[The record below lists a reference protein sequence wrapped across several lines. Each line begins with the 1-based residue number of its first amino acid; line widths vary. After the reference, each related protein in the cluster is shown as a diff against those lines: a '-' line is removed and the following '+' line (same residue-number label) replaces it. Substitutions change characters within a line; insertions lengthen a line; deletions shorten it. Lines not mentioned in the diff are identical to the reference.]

1 MKGPERSPAK
11 AGVSVHR
18 TEELCPG
25 RRRSCTNLPGW
36 NGAFKESEKDP
47 RKAEM
52 PSGSLGH

>member
-25 RRRSCTNLPGW
+25 RRRSCTNLPGR
-36 NGAFKESEKDP
+36 NGTFKESEKNP
-47 RKAEM
+47 RRAGM
-52 PSGSLGH
+52 P